1 MHLLSLALTF
11 QLNCKDP
18 QSHWAF
24 FDRNLS
30 SFVLYWT
37 GRQPSR
43 DSSLSG
49 QNWYYTGFFLCLLH
63 IALYNLAQWNEVSW
77 KMSLFF
83 YTSFALYL
91 KWYLNGRENG
101 WSFVSQ
107 NQVRKVLLE
116 VMVVSVGWFG
126 FFCFFLLVSVLWH
139 SFWFDIVATDSVVA
153 VAVHFCLYLVKY

>member
-1 MHLLSLALTF
+1 
-11 QLNCKDP
+11 
-18 QSHWAF
+18 
-24 FDRNLS
+24 
-30 SFVLYWT
+30 
-37 GRQPSR
+37 
-43 DSSLSG
+43 
-49 QNWYYTGFFLCLLH
+49 
-63 IALYNLAQWNEVSW
+63 
-77 KMSLFF
+77 MSLFF
-83 YTSFALYL
+83 YTNFALYL